1 MTINNY
7 NISIDSLEIKDIID
21 VNLLQTFQ
29 DNFARSM
36 DIASVTVDRNGN
48 PVTKPSFYTSFCR
61 DFIHSNPIGDKR
73 CAEFHEKCGEIS
85 AKTGKPYIYICHAGL
100 VDFAAPILINGKHI
114 GTILGGQVLT
124 QKYDKTTFKKA
135 VEDLHIDKSEFMS
148 AVKKI
153 HVISLQRVRVI
164 AELLYM
170 FTNEFS
176 KKSYEAL
183 VLKNNSQS
191 LKNEVF
197 KINLLLEKSKTD
209 NEFMIK
215 QFSVLSHELRTPLN
229 IIYSTVQL
237 LESCYR
243 ENTNM
248 HEAKMFFKYYDIMKQ
263 NCYRLTKLISNIV
276 DMNKIDLGLVNANLV
291 NNNIVNIVENITLSV
306 VGYAE
311 LKNISVVF
319 DTEVE
324 EKTILCDQDKIE
336 RIMLNLLSNSIK
348 FTKPGGSINVNIYDG
363 ENYITISV
371 KDSGIGIPQNMLDK
385 IFNTFTRVDNS
396 LTRNVEGCGIG
407 LAIVKSLVEMHGGKV
422 TVMSKV
428 DIGSEFVVKLPTN
441 VDTGKGNINN
451 YSSKLEDD
459 NVKIEFSDLNL

>member
-1 MTINNY
+1 
-7 NISIDSLEIKDIID
+7 
-21 VNLLQTFQ
+21 
-29 DNFARSM
+29 
-36 DIASVTVDRNGN
+36 
-48 PVTKPSFYTSFCR
+48 
-61 DFIHSNPIGDKR
+61 
-73 CAEFHEKCGEIS
+73 
-85 AKTGKPYIYICHAGL
+85 
-100 VDFAAPILINGKHI
+100 
-114 GTILGGQVLT
+114 
-124 QKYDKTTFKKA
+124 
-135 VEDLHIDKSEFMS
+135 
-148 AVKKI
+148 
-153 HVISLQRVRVI
+153 
-164 AELLYM
+164 
-170 FTNEFS
+170 
-176 KKSYEAL
+176 
-183 VLKNNSQS
+183 
-191 LKNEVF
+191 
-197 KINLLLEKSKTD
+197 
-209 NEFMIK
+209 
-215 QFSVLSHELRTPLN
+215 
-229 IIYSTVQL
+229 
-237 LESCYR
+237 
-243 ENTNM
+243 
-248 HEAKMFFKYYDIMKQ
+248 MKQ

-371 KDSGIGIPQNMLDK
+371 KDNGIGIPQNMLDK